1 MFSKVYG
8 IEVKSP
14 QGVNTGTEISNKD
27 IEETE
32 KFIFDNKIKEIF
44 VERTNN
50 PDKMKNKR
58 NCKI

>member
-27 IEETE
+27 IEETA
-32 KFIFDNKIKEIF
+32 KFIFDNKIKAIF

-50 PDKMKNKR
+50 PDKMKK
-58 NCKI
+58 